1 MTEEDPGLQEEREK
15 TLAVF
20 GVGEKFGLSFKK
32 KQCFDFF
39 FYSDLEDNASN
50 LAVDLHK
57 RGYEVNVY
65 HEPGGRIHPW
75 GIIGT
80 THEMDTDLDFISKWS
95 EEMYLLAKEHH
106 SVFDGWG
113 SETG

>member
-1 MTEEDPGLQEEREK
+1 ML
-15 TLAVF
+15 
-20 GVGEKFGLSFKK
+20 
-32 KQCFDFF
+32 
-39 FYSDLEDNASN
+39 
-50 LAVDLHK
+50 
-57 RGYEVNVY
+57 Y